1 MIPDHGCWLGEVSTR
16 REAAIFCLFSS
27 TLLRDYAIP
36 PTKENKM
43 ISPPFNISFVVMLEK
58 TLIVGCVLWYC
69 LPYWSLLSL
78 ILTTCWFVFYK
89 ICKVEIVCVQN
100 PAEYSFDLWPT
111 LVIKLIKNNIKVL
124 EHFFVQSCPHCQ
136 LLHIFP
142 VSKEFCHSTGAQIAF
157 LCSFWLLTSV
167 NHVER

>member
-1 MIPDHGCWLGEVSTR
+1 MIPNHGCWLGEVSTS
-16 REAAIFCLFSS
+16 REAAVFCVLSS
-27 TLLRDYAIP
+27 TLLYDYGIP

-43 ISPPFNISFVVMLEK
+43 ILPPFNISFVVMLEK

-124 EHFFVQSCPHCQ
+124 EHFFCAIMSPLSVTTY
-136 LLHIFP
+136 FP
-142 VSKEFCHSTGAQIAF
+142 QYLKN
-157 LCSFWLLTSV
+157 SV
-167 NHVER
+167 TQQVHK